1 LEAGSKGR
9 LDVALLLWVRHVYEL
24 SRGFPMKKVLIPL
37 VAWSLL
43 LFLGGMVRVGAAA
56 PATVSGYISDSI
68 CGAKG
73 AMPSH
78 ADCMKKC
85 LDKGASIVIVVDDT
99 HRVLTIDNPDT
110 VKGHEGHRVLLTG
123 DINAGTIHVYSL
135 RII

>member
-1 LEAGSKGR
+1 
-9 LDVALLLWVRHVYEL
+9 
-24 SRGFPMKKVLIPL
+24 MKKVLIPL
-37 VAWSLL
+37 VAFSLS
-43 LFLGGMVRVGAAA
+43 LFLGGLARVSAAA

-78 ADCMKKC
+78 AECMKKC
-85 LDKGASIVIVVDDT
+85 LDKGASTVIVVDDT

-110 VKGHEGHRVLLTG
+110 VKGHEGHHVLLTG
-123 DINAGTIHVYSL
+123 DVNAGTIHVYSL